1 MAFDI
6 SSDVEALDVRRLIQ
20 LLVHSCDGAHA
31 ERCIFKLLR
40 EFRLVILARLE
51 AQHADDQG
59 KAILDPMVHLLDE
72 KLLALQRR
80 IQIALVALTLDRHPQ
95 DIGGSLK
102 EREVMLDEVII
113 QSAVD
118 LQHAERSAIA
128 LQDDVHGAA
137 NAMSD
142 QNLGRSEALLRFE
155 VIGDHR
161 LAGFQRESGRR
172 SEIRAD
178 ADDAD
183 NAWLP
188 TNARPDEETVFS
200 WNVFEHL
207 AKLGAQALGSKPRRV
222 SQKLVEPW
230 SLQRANAELG
240 KDFLLTHPVMQGV
253 QKRIR
258 RLGRGCG
265 FDDGSSWPIGGR
277 HRIGYA
283 ASCGSFAA
291 NLCRPA
297 RVRQYRQL
305 PLLEQNGHDRGSCRR
320 RRRPSWT
327 GTGLKEIG
335 SR

>member
-1 MAFDI
+1 MPTT
-6 SSDVEALDVRRLIQ
+6 R
-20 LLVHSCDGAHA
+20 
-31 ERCIFKLLR
+31 
-40 EFRLVILARLE
+40 ARLFLTRWFISLRRNCWRSS
-51 AQHADDQG
+51 A
-59 KAILDPMVHLLDE
+59 
-72 KLLALQRR
+72 R
-80 IQIALVALTLDRHPQ
+80 IQIALVPLTLDRHPQ
-95 DIGGSLK
+95 DIARLPD
-102 EREVMLDEVII
+102 EREVMLGDVIL

-137 NAMSD
+137 NAMPE

-155 VIGDHR
+155 VIGDHW
-161 LAGFQRESGRR
+161 LAGFQRESGWR
-172 SEIRAD
+172 SEVRAD

-188 TNARPDEETVFS
+188 TNARPDQEAVFS

-207 AKLGAQALGSKPRRV
+207 AKLSAQALGGKPRRV
-222 SQKLVEPW
+222 SEKLVKPW
-230 SLQRANAELG
+230 SLQRANPELG
-240 KDFLLTHPVMQGV
+240 KDFLLTHPVTQGV

-258 RLGRGCG
+258 RLAAGRR
-265 FDDGSSWPIGGR
+265 FDDGSWPIGGR

-297 RVRQYRQL
+297 RVRQCRQP
-305 PLLEQNGHDRGSCRR
+305 PLLEQNGHDRGSCQG

-327 GTGLKEIG
+327 GTGLKETG